1 MTQLDELYE
10 LLAEGLSDSTNEER
24 ECIKE
29 VMQKILAYDRDK
41 VIDDIRKL
49 TIGLSVEE
57 TKAYLRKLK
66 RALEVGARRRSMQV
80 VEEPE
85 VES

>member
-1 MTQLDELYE
+1 VTQLDELYE